1 MIKPIIIGIAGASGS
16 GKSTVR
22 RTIINSLHEDISY
35 IKHDSYYKDISKLGV
50 NSGKVNF
57 DHPDSLETSLL
68 VQHLNEV
75 KQGRAVQ
82 IPSYDYKTN
91 RRNPETIIVRPT
103 KAMIVEGILIF
114 VEKELRE
121 KLDIKVFVDTDLD
134 ECILR
139 RIQRDVKERGR
150 TLDSVITQ
158 YLSTVKPMF
167 HQFVEPSRRYADI
180 SLHRGGK
187 NEVGIDILVNK
198 IRNLLNE

>member
-22 RTIINSLHEDISY
+22 RTIVNSLHEDISY
-35 IKHDSYYKDISKLGV
+35 IKHDSYYKDISELGGE
-50 NSGKVNF
+50 STKVNF

-68 VQHLNEV
+68 VKHLNEI
-75 KQGRAVQ
+75 KAGRSVSV
-82 IPSYDYKTN
+82 PSYNYKTN
-91 RRNPETIIVRPT
+91 RRNSETITVRPT

-114 VEKELRE
+114 VEKELRD

-158 YLSTVKPMF
+158 YLTTVKPMF